1 MENVVKL
8 ISENRLSIYEDF
20 FNCKNKNE
28 ALGLYIWNQK
38 LVGEFTY
45 IIQIIEVSLRN
56 SICNAHVEC
65 KGEGDDWF
73 VKYFN
78 AQPSNDEGKKQLTYV
93 LTKLSRKVNSYNNND
108 IISRLPFG
116 FWSAIC
122 SEQHNESNANSL
134 RIWPALLPNVFK
146 GIDDEN
152 GDSQAYIFSL
162 VSNVN
167 KIRNRIFHHEVIW
180 KDISGLGL
188 TPIFNKVFESYK
200 DCLEL
205 ARLIGLDNLR
215 IIKIV
220 DGISSIKNLCSV
232 ETVESFKRIAD
243 DFAQVDFIKKDYF
256 KDEIKTLEVNG
267 NITSVNP
274 NNIYIKSM
282 EIKGKDDRPV
292 KFKIDNN
299 EKAMFTN
306 AKVGDL
312 VNFTPFVVRRNN
324 GNIYIAKDA
333 KLA

>member
-56 SICNAHVEC
+56 SICNAYVEC
-65 KGEGDDWF
+65 KGDDDDWF

-78 AQPSNDEGKKQLTYV
+78 AQPDVDEGKKQLTHV
-93 LTKLSRKVNSYNNND
+93 LTKLSKRVNSYNNND
-108 IISRLPFG
+108 VISRLPFG

-122 SEQHNESNANSL
+122 SEQHNESNASSL
-134 RIWPALLPNVFK
+134 KMWPALLPSVFK
-146 GIDDEN
+146 GIKDAN
-152 GDSQAYIFSL
+152 GDSQDYIFSL
-162 VSNVN
+162 VSSVN
-167 KIRNRIFHHEVIW
+167 RIRNRIFHHEVIW

-188 TPIFNKVFESYK
+188 TPIFNKVFKSYT

-205 ARLIGLDNLR
+205 ARLIGLDNLK

-220 DGISSIKNLCSV
+220 DGISSIKNLCSI
-232 ETVESFKRIAD
+232 ETIDRYKRIAD
-243 DFAQVDFIKKDYF
+243 DFADIDFMEKDYF
-256 KDEIKTLEVNG
+256 KDEIKTLEVSG
-267 NITSVNP
+267 SITSINP
-274 NNIYIKSM
+274 NNIYIKNID
-282 EIKGKDDRPV
+282 IKGKDDKPV

-306 AKVGDL
+306 AKVGDI
-312 VNFTPFVVRRNN
+312 VTFTPFVVRRQH
-324 GNIYIAKDA
+324 GNMYIARGVTRT
-333 KLA
+333 

>member
-1 MENVVKL
+1 M
-8 ISENRLSIYEDF
+8 
-20 FNCKNKNE
+20 
-28 ALGLYIWNQK
+28 
-38 LVGEFTY
+38 
-45 IIQIIEVSLRN
+45 
-56 SICNAHVEC
+56 
-65 KGEGDDWF
+65 
-73 VKYFN
+73 
-78 AQPSNDEGKKQLTYV
+78 
-93 LTKLSRKVNSYNNND
+93 
-108 IISRLPFG
+108 PFG

-152 GDSQAYIFSL
+152 GDSQAYILSL

-267 NITSVNP
+267 TITSVNP

>member
-8 ISENRLSIYEDF
+8 ISESRLSIYEEF

-38 LVGEFTY
+38 LVSEFTY

-56 SICNAHVEC
+56 SICNAHVEY

-73 VKYFN
+73 VRYFN
-78 AQPSNDEGKKQLTYV
+78 AQPEGDEGKKQLTYV
-93 LTKLSRKVNSYNNND
+93 LTKLSRRVNAYNNND

-122 SEQHNESNANSL
+122 SEQHNESNASSL
-134 RIWPALLPNVFK
+134 KIWPTLLPKVFK
-146 GIDDEN
+146 GFDEGI
-152 GDSQAYIFSL
+152 GDSQAYVFSL
-162 VSNVN
+162 VSRVN

-188 TPIFNKVFESYK
+188 TPIFNKIFESYK

-205 ARLIGLDNLR
+205 ARLIGLDNLK
-215 IIKIV
+215 IIRIV
-220 DGISSIKNLCSV
+220 DGISSIKRFCSV
-232 ETVESFKRIAD
+232 ESIDSYKRIAD
-243 DFAQVDFIKKDYF
+243 GFSDIDFIKKDYF

-267 NITSVNP
+267 TITSVNP
-274 NNIYIKSM
+274 KNIYIKNLD
-282 EIKGKDDRPV
+282 IKGKDERPV
-292 KFKIDNN
+292 KFKMDDN

-306 AKVGDL
+306 SQVGDT
-312 VNFTPFVVRRNN
+312 VIFTPFVVRRNN
-324 GNIYIAKDA
+324 GNIYIAKNI
-333 KLA
+333 KRT